1 MTGLGSLHATLYE
14 QLPDRDLESILRSR
28 AQAKGCELTLSER
41 QGGRTIAAFEQPRR
55 FGRRRSLLLAD
66 SDDRRRALL
75 SLLRNDDLISKFERL
90 RRS

>member
-1 MTGLGSLHATLYE
+1 MTGVGSLQRSFYE

-28 AQAKGCELTLSER
+28 ARAKGCELTLSER
-41 QGGRTIAAFEQPRR
+41 NGGRTIAAFEQPRW

-75 SLLRNDDLISKFERL
+75 SLLRNDDMISKFERL
-90 RRS
+90 RRA